1 MAENRWVNLLNIL
14 YMAETKWGKWGE
26 ITLLYIGIVTP
37 LIIGLGAYLE
47 GAFNGSIQDARMW
60 KQINQRILVR
70 VREMCKSEKTWDGML
85 FLQG

>member
-1 MAENRWVNLLNIL
+1 M
-14 YMAETKWGKWGE
+14 GKWGE

-70 VREMCKSEKTWDGML
+70 VREMCKVRKHGMKCCFYKGEFKL
-85 FLQG
+85 FSN